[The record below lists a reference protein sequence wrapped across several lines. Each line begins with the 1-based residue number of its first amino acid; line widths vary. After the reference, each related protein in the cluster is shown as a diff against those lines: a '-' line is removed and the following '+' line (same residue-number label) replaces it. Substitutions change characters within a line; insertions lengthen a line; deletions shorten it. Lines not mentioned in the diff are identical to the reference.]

1 MSRILVLSPHPDDES
16 LGCGGTLRKHV
27 DDGDIVSV
35 VFITSGEQGGHGRP
49 AEVMRR
55 VREAEAAR
63 AARTLGVEHIEFWGE
78 PDGALRATSAVVDRL
93 RRKIS
98 ELRPHL
104 IYLPHER
111 EAHPD
116 HRAVARALRAAMRD
130 NNGGAHRP
138 AVRMF
143 EVWTPIERMDV
154 IVDITPYIE
163 VKLKAIRKY
172 RSQCQVMR
180 FDDAARGLARY
191 RGEMHSWPEGEY
203 AEVFALLGERS

>member
-1 MSRILVLSPHPDDES
+1 MSRVLVLSPHPDDES

-27 DDGDIVSV
+27 DEGDSVSV
-35 VFITSGEQGGHGRP
+35 VFMTSGEQGGQGRP
-49 AEVMRR
+49 ADVMRR
-55 VREAEAAR
+55 VREGEAMR
-63 AARTLGVEHIEFWGE
+63 AARILGIEQIEFWRE

-93 RRKIS
+93 RRKINS
-98 ELRPHL
+98 LRPHL

-116 HRAVARALRAAMRD
+116 HRAVARALRAAMR
-130 NNGGAHRP
+130 NGKAGVHRP

-154 IVDITPYIE
+154 IVDITSYIE

-172 RSQCQVMR
+172 RSQCEVMR

-191 RGEMHSWPEGEY
+191 RGEMFSWPEGEY
-203 AEVFALLGERS
+203 AEVFALLEERP